1 MSNLDRRRFAL
12 GAGSGLALLLA
23 GCREKKEAKTTQPVE
38 QKPVTIAPASQKT
51 ATTSPQKTT
60 PPQQTTA
67 APQVLRRGRLNG
79 VGSYRAQG
87 DVQIVRVG
95 NVTKMQLGQ
104 NFSFSGAPDP
114 KLGFG
119 NNGFQRGTLF
129 TKLARNS
136 GTQEYVVPANVDLS
150 KHNEVWI
157 WCERFNVALAMAK
170 LA

>member
-38 QKPVTIAPASQKT
+38 QKPVTIAPASQRT
-51 ATTSPQKTT
+51 ATTSP
-60 PPQQTTA
+60 PQQTA
-67 APQVLRRGRLNG
+67 AVPQVLRKGRING

-95 NVTKMQLGQ
+95 NVTKIQLGQ

-129 TKLARNS
+129 AKLARNS
-136 GTQEYVVPANVDLS
+136 GTQEYVVPANVDLG

-157 WCERFNVALAMAK
+157 WCERFNVALAVAK